1 MSTPP
6 TSNVNA
12 ELAALRDRIDAL
24 DRQLI
29 AVVAER
35 LQVCH
40 EVAAVKET
48 LDAPVIQPARVR
60 TVVES
65 RRQLAIDAGIDAD
78 FAEQLFRVLLTETH
92 RIEVAGRRPDPAP
105 EKPAATGDR
114 SGVDTMVSRVDHVV
128 VAVPNLGVA
137 VDSLVERFGFHEV
150 VLAEPHEGV
159 AGVAAGG
166 VTFVL
171 VSPEASPA
179 VARYLEH
186 HGGGVQHVALEV
198 LNAGYAHQCLLGSG
212 ADLVTDVSTDSA
224 GHEQF
229 FAADDPST
237 GLQLGFISRTGHRV
251 GVGTANVLALFDAL
265 EAPR

>member
-1 MSTPP
+1 MSNPP

-12 ELAALRDRIDAL
+12 ELAALRERIDTL

-40 EVAAVKET
+40 EVAAVKEG

-105 EKPAATGDR
+105 DKAANAGDR

-128 VAVPNLGVA
+128 VAVPDLRTA
-137 VDSLVERFGFHEV
+137 IDSMVEKFGFHEV
-150 VLAEPHEGV
+150 PLAEPHHGV

-171 VSPEASPA
+171 VAPDASPA
-179 VARYLEH
+179 VGRYLAR

-198 LNAGYAHQCLLGSG
+198 LNAGYAHQCLTGSG

-229 FAADDPST
+229 FAADDPAT

-251 GVGTANVLALFDAL
+251 GVGTANVLALFDTLDA
-265 EAPR
+265 AP